1 MSVCK
6 CRAEATDVA
15 NAVLD
20 GIDGFMLGAE
30 TLRGCYPLE
39 CVRTVLS
46 IAHQAELVFDHAHH
60 FELLMQAAMQA
71 CSHATPFF
79 SLSGRVSTWSANAY
93 AAVERWCRLPCMSV
107 GCTTM
112 MKYCITLS

>member
-1 MSVCK
+1 MSAHE

-71 CSHATPFF
+71 RPHATPVF
-79 SLSGRVSTWSANAY
+79 SLGGHILARSAKAY
-93 AAVERWCRLPCMSV
+93 AAMGCWCKRPCVSL
-107 GCTTM
+107 GA
-112 MKYCITLS
+112 